1 MRLKRLEIQGFKS
14 FARPVSLEFG
24 PGITAIVGP
33 NGSGKSNISD
43 AIRWVLGNRAPV
55 VSGASVWKIS
65 FSPVRMAND
74 RSVWLKFSSPSITW
88 RAFSHLITVKCPSLA
103 ASIARGERVFY

>member
-33 NGSGKSNISD
+33 PTAVVRATLPMRSAGYWGGTKRQKPAGGPTHGRCYLRRFTRQKTPPGYGGS
-43 AIRWVLGNRAPV
+43 A
-55 VSGASVWKIS
+55 
-65 FSPVRMAND
+65 
-74 RSVWLKFSSPSITW
+74 
-88 RAFSHLITVKCPSLA
+88 SHL
-103 ASIARGERVFY
+103 R